1 MDWYYQE
8 EGVQVGPL
16 TDEEFD
22 SRVKIGRINSA
33 TMVWNETLTSW
44 QPYANV
50 KERSMDRSPSGFLQ
64 TSCSQCFR
72 QFPVSDMIRFQNS
85 WICSSCKPIFFQR
98 LKEGGSVAGIYDY
111 GQFWTRFA
119 AKIID
124 RMILVLIYGIFLGL
138 GLLLKVT
145 FPTDP
150 DLASTLIVAAYFI
163 LIAVGAGFEAY
174 FLPRYGA
181 TPGKMVLGLKVINAD
196 DGGPIST
203 PRAVGRFFAEMLSR
217 TICYVGYLLC
227 LFDDERRTLHDRI
240 CNTLVVR
247 K

>member
-8 EGVQVGPL
+8 DGVQVGPL

-22 SRVKIGRINSA
+22 TRVKIGRIDPA
-33 TMVWNETLTSW
+33 TMVWNENLTSW
-44 QPYANV
+44 QPFGSLN
-50 KERSMDRSPSGFLQ
+50 ERSLDRSASAALQ
-64 TSCSQCFR
+64 TACSQCLR
-72 QFPVSDMIRFQNS
+72 HFPVSDMIRFQNS
-85 WICSSCKPIFFQR
+85 WICPSCKPLFFQR
-98 LKEGGSVAGIYDY
+98 LKEGGSIQGIYEY
-111 GQFWTRFA
+111 GPFWTRFA

-124 RMILVLIYGIFLGL
+124 RLILGLIYGILIGL
-138 GLLLKVT
+138 GVLLKIT
-145 FPTDP
+145 FPENP
-150 DLASTLIVAAYFI
+150 ELIGSLLIPAYFI
-163 LIAVGAGFEAY
+163 FIGVAAGFEAY

-196 DGGPIST
+196 DGGPITT

-217 TICYVGYLLC
+217 MICYVGYLLA
-227 LFDDERRTLHDRI
+227 LFDDERRTLHDRL